1 MRLLHSDAYKVM
13 LRQSIGIILS
23 EAVSAY
29 LEPSIR
35 QTSYQAV
42 KPKNLSKML
51 EKLSQVRPSSM
62 TGSVITAGD
71 VDRMRRRRLQA
82 EAVAKIA

>member
-1 MRLLHSDAYKVM
+1 M

-42 KPKNLSKML
+42 KPKNLSRIL
-51 EKLSQVRPSSM
+51 EKLSHVRPISA
-62 TGSVITAGD
+62 GSVITAGD